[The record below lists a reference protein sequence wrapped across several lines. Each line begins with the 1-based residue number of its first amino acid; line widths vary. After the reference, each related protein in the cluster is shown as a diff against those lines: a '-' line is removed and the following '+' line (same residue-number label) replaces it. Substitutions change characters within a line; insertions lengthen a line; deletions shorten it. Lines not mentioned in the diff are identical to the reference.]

1 MSTTNNVEI
10 KKATLS
16 TDKTLLDQ
24 NNLEI
29 PPNSIIHCLGSLFQV
44 SDQGLRHIVGKKIDS
59 ETYFADS
66 DLYIDLNELAFVEQ
80 KNVTS
85 TPDAAPKKEG
95 LLASAYRFM
104 TAPFLVRTPS
114 NVTTHNKRKMSNP
127 NKLVSSDKLT
137 TSAVS
142 DNPSETEHVLTV
154 PTSQEIIGL
163 NARCEKAIMNEV
175 KFFIHS
181 YEDFMNCTNEKL
193 QSVISALNAANM
205 ERYNEV
211 KIQYPDFTWQ
221 PPLIEISMLVTL
233 IQRAYPAQVVE
244 YTLGR
249 KKSNLENA
257 VKSKEEEPPGL
268 FPPTKPKVNNV
279 YNENFRD
286 FNEEQ
291 LISEVNDDD
300 RGSYQPPDKNG
311 HDYRPRSRSPEI
323 NSHRER
329 NRYDAADR
337 RSRHDSYASKSDNN
351 YNNNLT
357 SSQRLEVKLFL
368 DEISYFDGSNNKE
381 ARNFLAQCEEA
392 AEKMKVSEVTIAWSK
407 LAGRA
412 DRIMREETRQ
422 HEGVLT
428 WQLFQSMLIEH
439 FYHIPS
445 KERAASLLS
454 KLQQDP
460 HENIGEYVQRSSEI
474 IQVHS
479 GKTNLKE
486 IAASQYGWNLVQGLT
501 NISIKNKNADRISQC
516 QSLSDVC
523 KLVKQVRRE
532 MENREAFMGISA
544 EVEDNI
550 EEINWKQR
558 NFNQRGSSNY
568 RGNNRGSYNQTS
580 YNSRGRSYSYNN
592 GYSKTGQQTG
602 TSYQMRKVSNST
614 DIQCLLCGLKG
625 HKVTNCRKLP
635 RAQELIK
642 QDKQQYWNKKKGYT
656 NKHAA
661 CSNNRHQTIN
671 EVDDN
676 APIDEIEYQEGDIFY
691 QDYADMDEINFP
703 TSDLTE
709 EEDQVYYYDD

>member
-1 MSTTNNVEI
+1 MSTTNSVEI

-16 TDKTLLDQ
+16 TDRILLDQ

-66 DLYIDLNELAFVEQ
+66 DLYRDLNELAFVEQ

-85 TPDAAPKKEG
+85 TLDAAPKKEG

-104 TAPFLVRTPS
+104 TAPFLVKTPS
-114 NVTTHNKRKMSNP
+114 NVTTRNRRT
-127 NKLVSSDKLT
+127 NKLVGSDKLT

-142 DNPSETEHVLTV
+142 DSPSEAEHVLKV
-154 PTSQEIIGL
+154 PTSQEIVRL
-163 NARCEKAIMNEV
+163 NAKCEKAVMNEV

-181 YEDFMNCTNEKL
+181 YEEFMNCTNEKL
-193 QSVISALNAANM
+193 QSVINALNAANL

-244 YTLGR
+244 YTLGC
-249 KKSNLENA
+249 KKSSLDNT
-257 VKSKEEEPPGL
+257 VKTKEEEPPGL

-291 LISEVNDDD
+291 LINEVNDDD

-311 HDYRPRSRSPEI
+311 HDYRPRSRSPEM

-337 RSRHDSYASKSDNN
+337 RSRHDSYASRSDNN

-357 SSQRLEVKLFL
+357 SSQHLEVKLFL
-368 DEISYFDGSNNKE
+368 DNISYFNGSNNKE
-381 ARNFLAQCEEA
+381 ALNFLAQCEEA
-392 AEKMKVSEVTIAWSK
+392 AEKMKTSEVTIAWSK

-428 WQLFQSMLIEH
+428 WELFQSTLIEH

-454 KLQQDP
+454 KLQQDL
-460 HENIGEYVQRSSEI
+460 HESIGDYIQRSSEI

-501 NISIKNKNADRISQC
+501 NISIKNKIANRIALC
-516 QSLSDVC
+516 QLLSDVC

-532 MENREAFMGISA
+532 MENREAFTGISA

-550 EEINWKQR
+550 EEVNWKQR

-568 RGNNRGSYNQTS
+568 RGNNRGSY
-580 YNSRGRSYSYNN
+580 YSRRRGYSYNN
-592 GYSKTGQQTG
+592 GYGKTGQHTG
-602 TSYQMRKVSNST
+602 TSYQARKVGNST

-656 NKHAA
+656 NKQATR
-661 CSNNRHQTIN
+661 SNNRHQMIN

-676 APIDEIEYQEGDIFY
+676 TPIDEIENQEGDIFD

-703 TSDLTE
+703 ISDLTE
-709 EEDQVYYYDD
+709 EEDQVYYYDY

>member
-1 MSTTNNVEI
+1 MSTTNDVEI
-10 KKATLS
+10 RKATLS
-16 TDKTLLDQ
+16 TDKTLVDQ

-44 SDQGLRHIVGKKIDS
+44 SDQGLKHVVGKKIGS

-66 DLYIDLNELAFVEQ
+66 GLYFQLNELAFVEQ
-80 KNVTS
+80 KDVTS
-85 TPDAAPKKEG
+85 TPDAAPSKEG

-104 TAPFLVRTPS
+104 TAPFQVRTPR
-114 NVTTHNKRKMSNP
+114 NVTMHNKRKMSNP
-127 NKLVSSDKLT
+127 NKLVGSDSLT
-137 TSAVS
+137 TLAVA
-142 DNPSETEHVLTV
+142 DKQPETEHVLKV
-154 PTSQEIIGL
+154 PTSQEIIRL
-163 NARCEKAIMNEV
+163 NARCEKAVMDEV

-205 ERYNEV
+205 ERYNQV

-244 YTLGR
+244 YTLGC
-249 KKSNLENA
+249 KKSSLEN
-257 VKSKEEEPPGL
+257 VDKPKEEEPPGL

-291 LISEVNDDD
+291 LISEVSDDD
-300 RGSYQPPDKNG
+300 RGSYQPPDRNG
-311 HDYRPRSRSPEI
+311 HEYRPRSRSPEM

-329 NRYDAADR
+329 NRYDATDR
-337 RSRHDSYASKSDNN
+337 RSRHDSYASRSDNN

-368 DEISYFDGSNNKE
+368 DKISYFDGSNNKE
-381 ARNFLAQCEEA
+381 ALNFLAQCKEA
-392 AEKMKVSEVTIAWSK
+392 AEKMKASEVTIAWSK

-422 HEGVLT
+422 HEGILT
-428 WQLFQSMLIEH
+428 WRLFQSTLIEH

-454 KLQQDP
+454 RLQQDT

-486 IAASQYGWNLVQGLT
+486 IATSQYGWNLVQGLT
-501 NISIKNKNADRISQC
+501 NISIKNKIADCISHC

-532 MENREAFMGISA
+532 MENREAFTGISA
-544 EVEDNI
+544 ETEDSI
-550 EEINWKQR
+550 EKINWRQR
-558 NFNQRGSSNY
+558 NYNQKGTNNY
-568 RGNNRGSYNQTS
+568 RGNSRGSYNQTS
-580 YNSRGRSYSYNN
+580 YNHRGRGYNN
-592 GYSKTGQQTG
+592 GYNKTGQQTG
-602 TSYQMRKVSNST
+602 SSYQTRKVGNSS

-642 QDKQQYWNKKKGYT
+642 QDKQQYWNRKKGYT
-656 NKHAA
+656 A
-661 CSNNRHQTIN
+661 CGNNRHQAIN
-671 EVDDN
+671 EVDDS
-676 APIDEIEYQEGDIFY
+676 APVDEIRNQEEDTFD
-691 QDYADMDEINFP
+691 QDYVDTDEINIP

-709 EEDQVYYYDD
+709 EEDQAYYYDD

>member
-1 MSTTNNVEI
+1 M
-10 KKATLS
+10 K
-16 TDKTLLDQ
+16 
-24 NNLEI
+24 
-29 PPNSIIHCLGSLFQV
+29 V
-44 SDQGLRHIVGKKIDS
+44 S
-59 ETYFADS
+59 
-66 DLYIDLNELAFVEQ
+66 
-80 KNVTS
+80 
-85 TPDAAPKKEG
+85 
-95 LLASAYRFM
+95 
-104 TAPFLVRTPS
+104 
-114 NVTTHNKRKMSNP
+114 
-127 NKLVSSDKLT
+127 
-137 TSAVS
+137 
-142 DNPSETEHVLTV
+142 
-154 PTSQEIIGL
+154 TSQEIIRL
-163 NARCEKAIMNEV
+163 NARCEKAVMNEV

-193 QSVISALNAANM
+193 QSVISALNAANV
-205 ERYNEV
+205 ERYNKV
-211 KIQYPDFTWQ
+211 KIQYPDFMWQ

-249 KKSNLENA
+249 KKSSLENA
-257 VKSKEEEPPGL
+257 VKPKEEEPPGL

-286 FNEEQ
+286 YNKEQ

-311 HDYRPRSRSPEI
+311 HDYRPRSRSPEM

-337 RSRHDSYASKSDNN
+337 RSRHDSYASRSDNN
-351 YNNNLT
+351 YNNNLN
-357 SSQRLEVKLFL
+357 SSQRLEVKLFF
-368 DEISYFDGSNNKE
+368 DKISYFDGSNNKE
-381 ARNFLAQCEEA
+381 ALNFLAQCEEA
-392 AEKMKVSEVTIAWSK
+392 VEKMKTSEVTIAWSK

-428 WQLFQSMLIEH
+428 WQLFQSTLIEH

-454 KLQQDP
+454 KLQQDL
-460 HENIGEYVQRSSEI
+460 HESVGDYIQRSSEI
-474 IQVHS
+474 IRVHS

-501 NISIKNKNADRISQC
+501 NISIKNKVADRIAHC

-550 EEINWKQR
+550 EEVNWKQC

-580 YNSRGRSYSYNN
+580 YNSQGRSYSYNN
-592 GYSKTGQQTG
+592 GYSKTGQHTG
-602 TSYQMRKVSNST
+602 TSYQMRKVGNSA

-642 QDKQQYWNKKKGYT
+642 QDKQQYWKKKKGYT
-656 NKHAA
+656 NKHATR
-661 CSNNRHQTIN
+661 SNNRHQTIN

-676 APIDEIEYQEGDIFY
+676 TPIDEIENQEGDIFD

-709 EEDQVYYYDD
+709 EEDQAYYYDD

>member
-1 MSTTNNVEI
+1 MSTTNSVEI

-16 TDKTLLDQ
+16 TDRILLDQ

-66 DLYIDLNELAFVEQ
+66 DLYRDLNELAFVEQ
-80 KNVTS
+80 NVTS

-95 LLASAYRFM
+95 LLASSYRFM

-114 NVTTHNKRKMSNP
+114 NVTTRNRRKMANP
-127 NKLVSSDKLT
+127 NKLVGSDKLT
-137 TSAVS
+137 TSTVS
-142 DNPSETEHVLTV
+142 DSPSEAEHILKV
-154 PTSQEIIGL
+154 PTSQEIVRL
-163 NARCEKAIMNEV
+163 NAKCEKAVMNEV

-181 YEDFMNCTNEKL
+181 YEEFMNCTNEKL
-193 QSVISALNAANM
+193 QSVINALNAANL

-233 IQRAYPAQVVE
+233 IQRAHPAQVVE
-244 YTLGR
+244 YTLGH
-249 KKSNLENA
+249 KKLSLDNT
-257 VKSKEEEPPGL
+257 VKTKEEEPPGL
-268 FPPTKPKVNNV
+268 FSPTKPKVNNV
-279 YNENFRD
+279 YNENFRNFSED
-286 FNEEQ
+286 Q
-291 LISEVNDDD
+291 LIGEVTSED
-300 RGSYQPPDKNG
+300 RGSYRPPDMND
-311 HDYRPRSRSPEI
+311 HNYRSRSRSPETS
-323 NSHRER
+323 SHRER
-329 NRYDAADR
+329 NRYDTTDR
-337 RSRHDSYASKSDNN
+337 RSRHYSYASRSDNN

-357 SSQRLEVKLFL
+357 SSQCLEVKLFL
-368 DEISYFDGSNNKE
+368 DKISYFDGSNNKE
-381 ARNFLAQCEEA
+381 ALNFLAQCEEA
-392 AEKMKVSEVTIAWSK
+392 AEKMKTSEVTIAWSK

-428 WQLFQSMLIEH
+428 WQLFQSTLIEH

-454 KLQQDP
+454 KLQQDL
-460 HENIGEYVQRSSEI
+460 HESIGDYVQRSSEI

-501 NISIKNKNADRISQC
+501 NISIKNKIADRIVLC

-550 EEINWKQR
+550 EEVNWKQR

-568 RGNNRGSYNQTS
+568 RGNNRGSYYS
-580 YNSRGRSYSYNN
+580 HGRGYSYNN
-592 GYSKTGQQTG
+592 GYGKTGQHTG
-602 TSYQMRKVSNST
+602 TSYQARKVGNSA

-656 NKHAA
+656 NKQATR
-661 CSNNRHQTIN
+661 SYNRHQMIN
-671 EVDDN
+671 EVDDT
-676 APIDEIEYQEGDIFY
+676 APIDEIENQEGDIFD

-703 TSDLTE
+703 KSDLTE
-709 EEDQVYYYDD
+709 EEDQAYYYDD

>member
-1 MSTTNNVEI
+1 MLFINDIEI
-10 KKATLS
+10 KKATFS
-16 TDKTLLDQ
+16 MDKTLVDQ

-44 SDQGLRHIVGKKIDS
+44 SDQGLKHVVGKKIDS
-59 ETYFADS
+59 KTYFADS
-66 DLYIDLNELAFVEQ
+66 GLYLQLNELAFVEQ
-80 KNVTS
+80 KDVTN
-85 TPDAAPKKEG
+85 TPDAAPSKEG

-104 TAPFLVRTPS
+104 TAPFQVRTPR
-114 NVTTHNKRKMSNP
+114 NVTTRNKRKMSNP
-127 NKLVSSDKLT
+127 NKLVGSEGLIPTAVADKQ
-137 TSAVS
+137 
-142 DNPSETEHVLTV
+142 PETEHIPKI

-163 NARCEKAIMNEV
+163 NARCEKETMKEV

-205 ERYNEV
+205 ERYNQV

-249 KKSNLENA
+249 KTSSLGNVDKP
-257 VKSKEEEPPGL
+257 KEEETPGL
-268 FPPTKPKVNNV
+268 FPPTKPKVNNA
-279 YNENFRD
+279 YNENFRN

-291 LISEVNDDD
+291 LISEVNDED
-300 RGSYQPPDKNG
+300 RGSYQPPDMND
-311 HDYRPRSRSPEI
+311 HNYRPRSRSPETS
-323 NSHRER
+323 SHRER
-329 NRYDAADR
+329 NRYDATDR
-337 RSRHDSYASKSDNN
+337 RSRHDSYASRS

-368 DEISYFDGSNNKE
+368 DKISYFDGSNNKE
-381 ARNFLAQCEEA
+381 ALNFLAQCEEA
-392 AEKMKVSEVTIAWSK
+392 AEKMKASEVTIAWSK
-407 LAGRA
+407 LASRA

-422 HEGVLT
+422 HEGILT
-428 WQLFQSMLIEH
+428 WQLFQSTLIEH

-454 KLQQDP
+454 RLQQDA
-460 HENIGEYVQRSSEI
+460 HESIGDYVQRSSEI

-486 IAASQYGWNLVQGLT
+486 IASSQYGWNLVQGLT
-501 NISIKNKNADRISQC
+501 NILIKNKIADRIAVC

-523 KLVKQVRRE
+523 KLVKQVRRK
-532 MENREAFMGISA
+532 MENREAFTGISA
-544 EVEDNI
+544 EVEENI
-550 EEINWKQR
+550 EEVNWKQR
-558 NFNQRGSSNY
+558 NFSQRGGNNY
-568 RGNNRGSYNQTS
+568 RGNVRSRYDKTS
-580 YNSRGRSYSYNN
+580 YNHRGRGYNYNN
-592 GYSKTGQQTG
+592 GYNKTGQQIG
-602 TSYQMRKVSNST
+602 TSYQTRKVGNSS

-656 NKHAA
+656 AR
-661 CSNNRHQTIN
+661 SNNKDQQIN

-676 APIDEIEYQEGDIFY
+676 APVDEIENLEEDISDR
-691 QDYADMDEINFP
+691 DYVDMGEINFP

-709 EEDQVYYYDD
+709 EEDQAYYYDD

>member
-1 MSTTNNVEI
+1 MSSINDIEI

-16 TDKTLLDQ
+16 TDKTLVDQ

-44 SDQGLRHIVGKKIDS
+44 SDQGLKHVVGKKIDS

-66 DLYIDLNELAFVEQ
+66 GLYLQLNELAFVEQ
-80 KNVTS
+80 KDVTN
-85 TPDAAPKKEG
+85 TPDAAPSKEG

-104 TAPFLVRTPS
+104 TALFQVRTPR
-114 NVTTHNKRKMSNP
+114 NVTTRNKRKMSNP
-127 NKLVSSDKLT
+127 NKLVGSEGLITTAVADKQ
-137 TSAVS
+137 
-142 DNPSETEHVLTV
+142 PETEHIPKI

-163 NARCEKAIMNEV
+163 NARCEKETMKEV

-205 ERYNEV
+205 ERYNQV

-244 YTLGR
+244 YTLGC
-249 KKSNLENA
+249 KTSSLGNVDKP
-257 VKSKEEEPPGL
+257 KEEETPGL

-279 YNENFRD
+279 YNENFRN

-291 LISEVNDDD
+291 LISEVNDED
-300 RGSYQPPDKNG
+300 RGSYQPPDMND
-311 HDYRPRSRSPEI
+311 HNYRPRSRSPEMS
-323 NSHRER
+323 SHRER
-329 NRYDAADR
+329 NRYDATDR
-337 RSRHDSYASKSDNN
+337 RSRHDSYASRSYNN

-357 SSQRLEVKLFL
+357 SSQHLEVKLFL
-368 DEISYFDGSNNKE
+368 DKISYFDGSNNKE
-381 ARNFLAQCEEA
+381 ALNFLAQCEEA
-392 AEKMKVSEVTIAWSK
+392 AEKMKASEVTIAWSK

-422 HEGVLT
+422 HEGILT
-428 WQLFQSMLIEH
+428 WQLFQSTLIEH

-454 KLQQDP
+454 RLQQDA
-460 HENIGEYVQRSSEI
+460 HESIGDYVQRSSKI

-479 GKTNLKE
+479 GKTNLRE
-486 IAASQYGWNLVQGLT
+486 IASSQYGSNLVQGLT
-501 NISIKNKNADRISQC
+501 NILIKNKIADRIAVC

-532 MENREAFMGISA
+532 MENREPFTGISA

-550 EEINWKQR
+550 EEVNWKQR
-558 NFNQRGSSNY
+558 NFSQRGGNNY
-568 RGNNRGSYNQTS
+568 RGNVRSRYDKTS
-580 YNSRGRSYSYNN
+580 YNHRGRGYNYNN
-592 GYSKTGQQTG
+592 GYNKTGQQIG
-602 TSYQMRKVSNST
+602 TSYQTRKVGNSS

-625 HKVTNCRKLP
+625 HKVTNCRKLQ

-656 NKHAA
+656 ARSNKD
-661 CSNNRHQTIN
+661 QQIN
-671 EVDDN
+671 EVEDN
-676 APIDEIEYQEGDIFY
+676 APIDEIENLEEDISD
-691 QDYADMDEINFP
+691 QDYVDMGEINFP
-703 TSDLTE
+703 MSDLTE
-709 EEDQVYYYDD
+709 EGDQAYYYDD

>member
-1 MSTTNNVEI
+1 MSSINDIEI

-16 TDKTLLDQ
+16 TDKMLVDQ
-24 NNLEI
+24 NDLEI

-44 SDQGLRHIVGKKIDS
+44 SDQGLKHVVGKEIDS
-59 ETYFADS
+59 KTYFADS
-66 DLYIDLNELAFVEQ
+66 GLYFQLNKLAFVEQ
-80 KNVTS
+80 KDVTN
-85 TPDAAPKKEG
+85 TPDATPSNEG

-104 TAPFLVRTPS
+104 TAPFQVRTPR
-114 NVTTHNKRKMSNP
+114 NVTTRNKRKMSNP
-127 NKLVSSDKLT
+127 NKLVGSDDLITATVVDKQPEAEHILKL
-137 TSAVS
+137 
-142 DNPSETEHVLTV
+142 
-154 PTSQEIIGL
+154 PTSQEIIVL
-163 NARCEKAIMNEV
+163 NTRCEKETMKEV

-205 ERYNEV
+205 ERYNQV

-221 PPLIEISMLVTL
+221 PPLIEISTLVTL

-249 KKSNLENA
+249 KTSSLGNVEKP
-257 VKSKEEEPPGL
+257 KEEEIPGL
-268 FPPTKPKVNNV
+268 FSPTKPKVNNV
-279 YNENFRD
+279 YNENFRS

-291 LISEVNDDD
+291 LIGEVNSKD
-300 RGSYQPPDKNG
+300 RGSYQPPDMND
-311 HDYRPRSRSPEI
+311 HNYRSRSRSPETS
-323 NSHRER
+323 SHRER
-329 NRYDAADR
+329 NRYDATDR
-337 RSRHDSYASKSDNN
+337 RSRHNSYASRSDNN

-368 DEISYFDGSNNKE
+368 DKISYFDGSNNKE
-381 ARNFLAQCEEA
+381 ALNFLAQCEEA
-392 AEKMKVSEVTIAWSK
+392 AEKMKASKVTIAWLK

-422 HEGVLT
+422 HEGILT
-428 WQLFQSMLIEH
+428 WQLFQSTLIEH
-439 FYHIPS
+439 FYYIPS

-454 KLQQDP
+454 RLQQDA
-460 HENIGEYVQRSSEI
+460 HESIGDYVQRSSNI

-486 IAASQYGWNLVQGLT
+486 IASSQYGWNLVQGLI
-501 NISIKNKNADRISQC
+501 NISIKNKIVDHIAVC

-532 MENREAFMGISA
+532 MENREAFMGISVA
-544 EVEDNI
+544 IEDNI
-550 EEINWKQR
+550 EEVNWKQR
-558 NFNQRGSSNY
+558 NFSQRGGNNY
-568 RGNNRGSYNQTS
+568 RGNVRGRYDKTS
-580 YNSRGRSYSYNN
+580 YNHRGRGYNYN
-592 GYSKTGQQTG
+592 SGYNKTGQQIG
-602 TSYQMRKVSNST
+602 TSYQTRKVGNSS

-656 NKHAA
+656 AR
-661 CSNNRHQTIN
+661 SNNKYQQIN
-671 EVDDN
+671 EVEDN
-676 APIDEIEYQEGDIFY
+676 VPIDKIENQEEDISD
-691 QDYADMDEINFP
+691 QDYVDMGEINFP

-709 EEDQVYYYDD
+709 EEDQAYYYDD